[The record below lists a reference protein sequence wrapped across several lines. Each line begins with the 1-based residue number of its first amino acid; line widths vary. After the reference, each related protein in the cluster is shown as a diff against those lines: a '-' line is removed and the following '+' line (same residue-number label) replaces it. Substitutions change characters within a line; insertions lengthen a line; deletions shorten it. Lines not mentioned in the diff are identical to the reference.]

1 MATTAVLTAVENKTP
16 DHSKDFTTLESKK
29 LTTESFI
36 ARLAQANL
44 ASKNDIANFVEW
56 EDFDNKLQNLN
67 KKITSNKTKHVPV
80 ENEFK
85 KLKTFDSSLSISQ
98 IYFNNDAAQL

>member
-1 MATTAVLTAVENKTP
+1 MATTAVLTAVENKIP

-44 ASKNDIANFVEW
+44 ANKNDIANFVEW

-67 KKITSNKTKHVPV
+67 KKITSNKTKHVLV

-85 KLKTFDSSLSISQ
+85 KVKTFDPSLYISK

>member
-1 MATTAVLTAVENKTP
+1 MATTAVLTAVENKIP
-16 DHSKDFTTLESKK
+16 DHIKDLTTLEFKK
-29 LTTESFI
+29 LTAESFI

-67 KKITSNKTKHVPV
+67 KKITSNKTKHVLV

-85 KLKTFDSSLSISQ
+85 KVKTFDPSLYISK